1 MAAGAERGG
10 RLIFGL
16 NRGQF
21 ESYAFQYVL
30 VHLCLNNHTSNTQHT
45 FSSCIQCARG
55 RACEQR
61 EFIFGQEKGR
71 REILYA
77 LLVLVFVVVEIP
89 ARKMII
95 FLCFIVCEPR
105 RLALMSRFLRPS

>member
-45 FSSCIQCARG
+45 HSHHAYNVEEEEHVSSAS
-55 RACEQR
+55 
-61 EFIFGQEKGR
+61 
-71 REILYA
+71 LY
-77 LLVLVFVVVEIP
+77 LDKKKDE
-89 ARKMII
+89 
-95 FLCFIVCEPR
+95 E
-105 RLALMSRFLRPS
+105 RFFTPC